1 MSNGISL
8 IAVQKAFGTEEQCIA
23 YLKAVRWADGPV
35 TCLECGKSNVSEFI
49 TNETSRERFSKR
61 LKKTVEVRVPAR
73 HLFQCKDCKYQ
84 FSATTGTIF
93 DKSHIP
99 LSKWFQATALIVNAK
114 KSLSAMQMERDL
126 GVTYRTA
133 WFLNHRIREA
143 MQSKGGLFGGEVELD
158 ATYHGGRYDVRRHR
172 ARRDKQAIMGVV
184 QRGIEEGPS
193 QVKAFLVPGE
203 TAPVVK
209 QALNE
214 HVSFDAKL
222 YSDEHGAYRHLA
234 KSGRHHEIVIHSVG
248 EYVRGRAHTNT
259 VENFWSLF
267 KRGVIGSFH
276 FVSVRHL
283 QRYLNEFQFR
293 FNNRQTEDLFG
304 LVITNLAMGTALRYK
319 VLTAKPDSDNARPSQ
334 I

>member
-1 MSNGISL
+1 MNNGMSL

-23 YLKAVRWADGPV
+23 YLKAARWGDGPV
-35 TCLECGKSNVSEFI
+35 TCLKCGKNNVSEFI
-49 TNETSRERFSKR
+49 TNETTRERFSKR
-61 LKKTVEVRVPAR
+61 LNKIVEVRVPSR
-73 HLFQCKDCKYQ
+73 HLFQCKDCKCQ

-93 DKSHIP
+93 DSTHIP
-99 LSKWFQATALIVNAK
+99 LTKWFQATALIVNAK
-114 KSLSAMQMERDL
+114 KSISALQMQRDL
-126 GVTYRTA
+126 EVAYRTA

-143 MQSKGGLFGGEVELD
+143 MESPGGLFGGEVELD

-172 ARRDKQAIMGVV
+172 ERRDKQAIMGLV
-184 QRGIEEGPS
+184 QRGIEAGPS

-209 QALNE
+209 KALNE

-234 KSGRHHEIVIHSVG
+234 KSGRRHEIVIHSTG
-248 EYVRGRAHTNT
+248 EYVRGRAHTNS

-276 FVSVRHL
+276 FVSVKHL
-283 QRYLNEFQFR
+283 QRYLNEFQYR

-304 LVITNLAMGTALRYK
+304 LIIVNLAMGSPLRYK
-319 VLTAKPDSDNARPSQ
+319 VLTGGKASDSDETL
-334 I
+334 

>member
-1 MSNGISL
+1 MKNGMSL

-23 YLKAVRWADGPV
+23 YLKAARWSDGIV
-35 TCLECGKSNVSEFI
+35 KCLDCGKTDVSEFI
-49 TNETSRERFSKR
+49 TNETTRERFSKR
-61 LKKTVEVRVPAR
+61 LKQTVEVRVPAR
-73 HLFQCKDCKYQ
+73 HLFQCKDCGYQ

-93 DKSHIP
+93 DKSHVS

-114 KSLSAMQMERDL
+114 KSISAMQMERDL
-126 GVTYRTA
+126 GVSYRTA

-143 MQSKGGLFGGEVELD
+143 MQSDGGLFGGEVELD
-158 ATYHGGRYDVRRHR
+158 ATFHGGRYDPRRHR
-172 ARRDKQAIMGVV
+172 ARRDKQAIMGIV
-184 QRGIEEGPS
+184 QRGIESGPS

-203 TAPVVK
+203 NVPAVK
-209 QALNE
+209 KAVAE

-222 YSDEHGAYRHLA
+222 YSDEHGAYRHLR
-234 KSGRHHEIVIHSVG
+234 KSGRHHEIVIHSTG
-248 EYVRGRAHTNT
+248 EYVRGRVHTNT

-293 FNNRQTEDLFG
+293 FNNRETEDLFG
-304 LVITNLAMGTALRYK
+304 VIITNLALGTALRYK
-319 VLTAKPDSDNARPSQ
+319 TLTGAQPSVEQ
-334 I
+334 P

>member
-1 MSNGISL
+1 MNNGLSL
-8 IAVQKAFGTEEQCIA
+8 IVVQKAFGTEEQCIS
-23 YLKAVRWADGPV
+23 YLKAARWPDGV
-35 TCLECGKSNVSEFI
+35 VKCLDCGSANVSEFI
-49 TNETSRERFSKR
+49 TNETTRERFSKR
-61 LKKTVEVRVPAR
+61 EGKTVEVRVPAR

-126 GVTYRTA
+126 GVSYRTA

-143 MQSKGGLFGGEVELD
+143 MQSRGGLFRGEVELD
-158 ATYHGGRYDVRRHR
+158 ATFHGGRYDARRLR
-172 ARRDKQAIMGVV
+172 ARYDKQAIMGVL

-193 QVKAFLVPGE
+193 QVRAFLVPGE

-209 QALNE
+209 KALWEN
-214 HVSFDAKL
+214 VSFSAKL
-222 YSDEHGAYRHLA
+222 YSDEHAAYRHLR
-234 KSGRHHEIVIHSVG
+234 KTGRKHEIVIHSVG
-248 EYVRGRAHTNT
+248 EYVRGRAHTNS

-276 FVSVRHL
+276 FVSVKHL
-283 QRYLNEFQFR
+283 QRYLDEFQFR
-293 FNNRQTEDLFG
+293 FNNRETEDLFG
-304 LVITNLAMGTALRYK
+304 IIITNLAMGAALRYK
-319 VLTAKPDSDNARPSQ
+319 TLTGDTVSASDDQS
-334 I
+334 

>member
-1 MSNGISL
+1 M
-8 IAVQKAFGTEEQCIA
+8 AVQKAFGTEEQCIE
-23 YLKAVRWADGPV
+23 YLKAARWADGV
-35 TCLECGKSNVSEFI
+35 VKCLDCGSANVSEFI
-49 TNETSRERFSKR
+49 TNETTRERFSKR
-61 LKKTVEVRVPAR
+61 KGQVVEVRVPAR

-143 MQSKGGLFGGEVELD
+143 MQSEGGVFGGEVELD
-158 ATYHGGRYDVRRHR
+158 ATFHGGKYDPRRQR
-172 ARRDKQAIMGVV
+172 SKYDKQAIMGVL
-184 QRGIEEGPS
+184 QRGIERGPS
-193 QVKAFLVPGE
+193 QVRAFVVPGE
-203 TAPVVK
+203 TAPVVEK
-209 QALNE
+209 ALRD
-214 HVSFDAKL
+214 HVSFGAQL
-222 YSDEHGAYRHLA
+222 YSDEHGAYRSLS
-234 KSGRHHEIVIHSVG
+234 KRGRRHEIVIHSKG
-248 EYVRGRAHTNT
+248 EYVRGRAHTNS

-276 FVSVRHL
+276 FVSVKHL

-293 FNNRQTEDLFG
+293 FNNRATEDLFA
-304 LVITNLAMGTALRYK
+304 LIITNLAMGTALRYK
-319 VLTAKPDSDNARPSQ
+319 TLTAKPSDPGE
-334 I
+334 

>member
-1 MSNGISL
+1 MNNGMSL
-8 IAVQKAFGTEEQCIA
+8 IAVQKAFGTEEQCIS
-23 YLKAVRWADGPV
+23 YLKAARWADGPV
-35 TCLECGKSNVSEFI
+35 KCLQCGKDDVSEFI
-49 TNETSRERFSKR
+49 TNETTRERFSKR

-73 HLFQCKDCKYQ
+73 HLFQCKDCGYQ

-93 DKSHIP
+93 DKSHVP

-126 GVTYRTA
+126 GVSYRTA

-143 MQSKGGLFGGEVELD
+143 MQADGGIFGGEVELD
-158 ATYHGGRYDVRRHR
+158 ATFHGGRYDPRRHR

-184 QRGIEEGPS
+184 QRGIENRPS

-203 TAPVVK
+203 TKPVVRK
-209 QALNE
+209 TVDE
-214 HVSFDAKL
+214 HVSFDAKV
-222 YSDEHGAYRHLA
+222 YSDEHGAYRHLRKA
-234 KSGRHHEIVIHSVG
+234 GMRHEIVIHSMG

-276 FVSVRHL
+276 FVSVKHL

-293 FNNRQTEDLFG
+293 FNNRETEDLFG
-304 LVITNLAMGTALRYK
+304 LIITNLALGTALRYK
-319 VLTAKPDSDNARPSQ
+319 ALTAKLQASEE
-334 I
+334 